1 MHTSTVELA
10 AIANETRPKQLILTH
25 QMHLGPVTDEEM
37 VQEITDLYDGE
48 VIFGRDLDVFQI

>member
-10 AIANETRPKQLILTH
+10 AIASEIRPKQLILTH
-25 QMHLGPVTDEEM
+25 QMHLGAITDQEM

-48 VIFGRDLDVFQI
+48 VIFGRDLDVFE

>member
-10 AIANETRPKQLILTH
+10 EIRPKKLIPTH
-25 QMHLGPVTDEEM
+25 QMPLGSISDEEL

-48 VIFGRDLDVFQI
+48 VIFGRDLDVFVV